1 MSVSSPTPQAAPTAY
16 GAAVAPG
23 RLALVLTWFRTGRAN
38 ALALAFASGILGE
51 LVGGWG
57 GRPLLLAL
65 PLTPFVSCAAG
76 LLLGW
81 RGIVAASLGQGITI
95 LAVSRDPLTAAVL
108 TASLVLL
115 GMAVHLIFRSV
126 PKLGRGLPNLRSYL
140 WLLASA
146 LFGGLVA
153 ALPGSLLAAQGDLSQ
168 QVWTR
173 AAGCLISILLL
184 APPMLLLA
192 DRRLRPWI
200 VPIPGETPARRV
212 RRLADESTS
221 LALPT
226 GEETVVLDQPRSEV
240 RRQDLLIGAG
250 MVLGITVLVVPV
262 IELLPQTGGWL
273 RLFYLIP
280 ILWAALSFG
289 LRGAVLAASA
299 SGLLYLLGL
308 SWMMTASQ
316 ILEVPYALWSDYAGL
331 LALALAGAFVGRSRE
346 REVLMREELI
356 EANRLL
362 RRDLLRVAQAF
373 TEAVHAKDAYTEGH
387 LRRVSEYAVT
397 VGERLGLRGQALE
410 MLHYASMLHD
420 VGKLGV
426 PEQVLSKPGPLDHE
440 EAEAMRRHPEIGARM
455 LEKLDLLSGAA
466 PLVLHHQERY
476 DGLRYGEY
484 PGYPSG
490 LSGERI
496 PLGARIIAVVDAFDA
511 MTTSRPYRRALPV
524 EHAASVLR
532 EERGRQF
539 DPRVVDA
546 FLELLAE
553 RPWR

>member
-1 MSVSSPTPQAAPTAY
+1 MSVSSPAPTSY
-16 GAAVAPG
+16 GAAVVPG
-23 RLALVLTWFRTGRAN
+23 RLALVIAWLRTGRGN

-51 LVGGWG
+51 LVSGWG
-57 GRPLLLAL
+57 GRPLLPTL
-65 PLTPFVSCAAG
+65 PLTPFVSCGAG

-81 RGIVAASLGQGITI
+81 RGIAAASLGQGITI
-95 LAVSRDPLTAAVL
+95 WAVRRDPLTALVL
-108 TASLVLL
+108 AASLALL
-115 GMAVHLIFRSV
+115 GAAAHLIFRSV

-146 LFGGLVA
+146 LLGGLVA
-153 ALPGSLLAAQGDLSQ
+153 AVPGSLLAAQGDLTD

-173 AAGCLISILLL
+173 ATGCLISILLL

-200 VPIPGETPARRV
+200 APIPGETPARRV
-212 RRLADESTS
+212 RRLGDEPD
-221 LALPT
+221 LPALPT
-226 GEETVVLDQPRSEV
+226 GEETVALDRPRSEV
-240 RRQDLLIGAG
+240 RRRDLLAGAG
-250 MVLGITVLVVPV
+250 MILGITVLVVPV
-262 IELLPQTGGWL
+262 IGLLPQTGGWL
-273 RLFYLIP
+273 RLFYLLP
-280 ILWAALSFG
+280 ILWAALRFG
-289 LRGAVLAASA
+289 LRGAALMASA

-308 SWMMTASQ
+308 AWMAAITGTVESTH
-316 ILEVPYALWSDYAGL
+316 ALLSHYAGL

-346 REVLMREELI
+346 REVLLREELI

-373 TEAVHAKDAYTEGH
+373 TQAVHAKDAYTEGH

-397 VGERLGLRGQALE
+397 LGERLGLRGQALE

-420 VGKLGV
+420 IGKLGV
-426 PEQVLSKPGPLDHE
+426 PEQVLSKPGPLDHQ

-455 LEKLDLLSGAA
+455 LERLDLMCGAA

-490 LSGERI
+490 LAGERI

-532 EERGRQF
+532 EERGQQF
-539 DPRVVDA
+539 DPGVVDA
-546 FLELLAE
+546 FLELLSE

>member
-1 MSVSSPTPQAAPTAY
+1 MSVSSPAPASY

-51 LVGGWG
+51 LVSGWG
-57 GRPLLLAL
+57 GRPLLFTL

-81 RGIVAASLGQGITI
+81 RGIAAASLGQGITI
-95 LAVSRDPLTAAVL
+95 WAVGRDPLTALVL
-108 TASLVLL
+108 AASLALL
-115 GMAVHLIFRSV
+115 GSAAHLTFRSV

-153 ALPGSLLAAQGDLSQ
+153 ALPGSLLFAQGDLTE

-173 AAGCLISILLL
+173 AAGCLISTLLL

-200 VPIPGETPARRV
+200 APIPGETPARRV
-212 RRLADESTS
+212 RRLGEEESTS

-226 GEETVVLDQPRSEV
+226 GEETVVLERPRSEV
-240 RRQDLLIGAG
+240 QRQDLLAGAG

-262 IELLPQTGGWL
+262 IGLLPQTGGWL
-273 RLFYLIP
+273 RLFYFIP
-280 ILWAALSFG
+280 ILWVALRFG

-308 SWMMTASQ
+308 SWMTTTTEA
-316 ILEVPYALWSDYAGL
+316 LEAPYALWSDYAGL

-346 REVLMREELI
+346 REVLVREELI

-426 PEQVLSKPGPLDHE
+426 PEQVLSKPGPLDHQ

-476 DGLRYGEY
+476 DGMRYGEY

-490 LSGERI
+490 LSGDRI
-496 PLGARIIAVVDAFDA
+496 PLGARIISVVDAFDA

-524 EHAASVLR
+524 EHAANVLR

>member
-1 MSVSSPTPQAAPTAY
+1 MSVSSPSPQAAPTAY
-16 GAAVAPG
+16 GAGVAQG
-23 RLALVLTWFRTGRAN
+23 RLALVLTWFRTGQAN
-38 ALALAFASGILGE
+38 ALALVFASGILGE
-51 LVGGWG
+51 LVSGWSG
-57 GRPLLLAL
+57 HPLLATL
-65 PLTPFVSCAAG
+65 PLSPFVSCAAG

-81 RGIVAASLGQGITI
+81 RGIAAAALGQGITI
-95 LAVSRDPLTAAVL
+95 WVVGRDPLTALVL
-108 TASLVLL
+108 TASLALL
-115 GMAVHLIFRSV
+115 GVAAHLIFRSV
-126 PKLGRGLPNLRSYL
+126 PKLGRGFPNLRSYL

-153 ALPGSLLAAQGDLSQ
+153 ALLGSLLASQGDLTE
-168 QVWTR
+168 QVWSR
-173 AAGCLISILLL
+173 AAGSLISILLL

-192 DRRLRPWI
+192 DRRLRLWI
-200 VPIPGETPARRV
+200 APIPGETPARRV
-212 RRLADESTS
+212 RRLSEEPDAP
-221 LALPT
+221 AVPQ
-226 GEETVVLDQPRSEV
+226 GEETVALDRPQSEV
-240 RRQDLLIGAG
+240 RRQDLLLGLG
-250 MVLGITVLVVPV
+250 LVLGITVLVAPV
-262 IELLPQTGGWL
+262 IGLLPQTGGWL

-280 ILWAALSFG
+280 ILWAATRFG

-299 SGLLYLLGL
+299 SGVLYLLGIA
-308 SWMMTASQ
+308 WMSTVTGS
-316 ILEVPYALWSDYAGL
+316 LETPQNLWSDYAGL
-331 LALALAGAFVGRSRE
+331 FALALAGAFVGRFRE
-346 REVLMREELI
+346 REVLLREELI
-356 EANRLL
+356 QANRLL

-373 TEAVHAKDAYTEGH
+373 TQAVQAKDAYTEGH

-397 VGERLGLRGQALE
+397 VGERLGLRGQPLE

-420 VGKLGV
+420 IGKLGV
-426 PEQVLSKPGPLDHE
+426 SEQVLSKPGPLNHQ

-455 LEKLDLLSGAA
+455 LEQLDLLSGAA

-490 LSGERI
+490 LSGEGI

-524 EHAASVLR
+524 EHAANVLR

-539 DPRVVDA
+539 DPWVVDA